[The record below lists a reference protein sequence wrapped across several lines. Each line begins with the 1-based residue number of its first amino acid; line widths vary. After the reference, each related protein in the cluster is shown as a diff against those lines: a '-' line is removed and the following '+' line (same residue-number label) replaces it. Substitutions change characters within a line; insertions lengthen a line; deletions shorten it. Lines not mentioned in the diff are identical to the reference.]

1 MLIKVFGAAVQGI
14 DATLITIEV
23 NSSRGCM
30 FYLVGLP
37 DSAVKE
43 SHQRIIS
50 ALQVNGYRMPTSNIV
65 INMAPADIR
74 KEGTAYDLPLA
85 IGILAASEVI
95 QSDKLERYLLMGELS
110 LDGSLQPIKGALP
123 IAIKARELGFEGM
136 IVPCSNAH
144 EAAVVN
150 NLKVYGVENIKDV
163 IEFFNGKQKLS
174 PTQVNTREEFYSQ
187 QSSFELDF
195 AEVKGQEN
203 VKRALEVAA
212 AGSHNILLIGA
223 PGSGKSM
230 LAKRLPSILPPLSLG
245 ESLETTKIHSV
256 AGKLGKGGGLISK
269 RPFRDPHNS
278 ISTVAMTG
286 GGSFPQPG
294 EISLAHNGIL
304 YLDELPEYNRS
315 VLEVLRQPLE
325 DRKITVSRIRC
336 NVEYPASFMLVA
348 SMNPCP
354 CGYYNHPTKGCVC
367 SPGQVQKY
375 LNRISGPLLDR
386 IDLQIE
392 VTPLPFEKMA
402 DTRPGESSATIRER
416 VIHARQIQETRYA
429 DIPGVYCNAQMN
441 SKLLACYAR
450 PDDKGLAMLKTAMNP
465 TKGCVCSPGQV
476 QKYLNRISGPLLDR
490 IDLQIEVTP
499 LPFEK
504 MADTRPGES
513 SATIRERVIHA
524 RQIQETRYAD
534 IPGVYCNAQMNSK
547 LLACYARPDDK
558 GLAMLKT
565 AMNRLNLSARA
576 YDRILKV
583 SRTIADLEDC
593 ESIQPAHLA
602 EAIGY
607 RNLDREDWAG

>member
-74 KEGTAYDLPLA
+74 KEGAAYDLPLA

-136 IVPCSNAH
+136 IVPQQNAH

-150 NLKVYGVENIKDV
+150 NLKVYGVGNIKEV
-163 IEFFNGKQKLS
+163 IEFFNGTQELT
-174 PTQVNTREEFYSQ
+174 PTLVNTREEFYSQ
-187 QSSFELDF
+187 QSNFDFDF

-212 AGSHNILLIGA
+212 SGSHNILLIGS

-256 AGKLGKGGGLISK
+256 AGKLGKDGGLISK
-269 RPFRDPHNS
+269 RPFRDPHHT

-304 YLDELPEYNRS
+304 YLDEQQN
-315 VLEVLRQPLE
+315 
-325 DRKITVSRIRC
+325 KH
-336 NVEYPASFMLVA
+336 F
-348 SMNPCP
+348 
-354 CGYYNHPTKGCVC
+354 NH
-367 SPGQVQKY
+367 SY
-375 LNRISGPLLDR
+375 
-386 IDLQIE
+386 
-392 VTPLPFEKMA
+392 
-402 DTRPGESSATIRER
+402 
-416 VIHARQIQETRYA
+416 
-429 DIPGVYCNAQMN
+429 
-441 SKLLACYAR
+441 
-450 PDDKGLAMLKTAMNP
+450 
-465 TKGCVCSPGQV
+465 
-476 QKYLNRISGPLLDR
+476 
-490 IDLQIEVTP
+490 
-499 LPFEK
+499 
-504 MADTRPGES
+504 
-513 SATIRERVIHA
+513 
-524 RQIQETRYAD
+524 
-534 IPGVYCNAQMNSK
+534 
-547 LLACYARPDDK
+547 
-558 GLAMLKT
+558 
-565 AMNRLNLSARA
+565 RLIIN
-576 YDRILKV
+576 
-583 SRTIADLEDC
+583 
-593 ESIQPAHLA
+593 HL
-602 EAIGY
+602 
-607 RNLDREDWAG
+607 

>member
-50 ALQVNGYRMPTSNIV
+50 ALQVNGYRIPTSNII

-74 KEGTAYDLPLA
+74 KEGSAYDLPLA
-85 IGILAASEVI
+85 IGMLAAGEVI
-95 QSDKLERYLLMGELS
+95 QPDKLNRYLMMGELS

-123 IAIKARELGFEGM
+123 IAIKARELGFEGI
-136 IVPCSNAH
+136 IVPRQNAL

-150 NLKVYGVENIKDV
+150 QIQVYGVENIKEV
-163 IEFFNGKQKLS
+163 IEFFNGKQELT
-174 PTQVNTREEFYSQ
+174 PTIVNTREEFYAQ
-187 QSSFELDF
+187 QSSFDLDF
-195 AEVKGQEN
+195 ADVKGQEN

-212 AGSHNILLIGA
+212 AGGHNIILIGA

-256 AGKLGKGGGLISK
+256 AGRLQNNTGLISK
-269 RPFRDPHNS
+269 RPFRDPHHT

-286 GGSFPQPG
+286 GGSYPQPG

-304 YLDELPEYNRS
+304 FLDELPEFNRS

-325 DRKITVSRIRC
+325 DQKITISRVKS

-354 CGYYNHPTKGCVC
+354 CGYYNHPTKACVC

-392 VTPLPFEKMA
+392 VVPVPFEKMSDA
-402 DTRPGESSATIRER
+402 HPGEASSSIRER
-416 VIHARQIQETRYA
+416 VISARQIQENRYA
-429 DIPGVYCNAQMN
+429 DIPGVYCNAQMS
-441 SKLLACYAR
+441 SKLLSLYAR
-450 PDDKGLAMLKTAMNP
+450 PDDKGLALLKN
-465 TKGCVCSPGQV
+465 
-476 QKYLNRISGPLLDR
+476 
-490 IDLQIEVTP
+490 
-499 LPFEK
+499 
-504 MADTRPGES
+504 
-513 SATIRERVIHA
+513 
-524 RQIQETRYAD
+524 
-534 IPGVYCNAQMNSK
+534 
-547 LLACYARPDDK
+547 
-558 GLAMLKT
+558 

-583 SRTIADLEDC
+583 ARTIADLENSDL
-593 ESIQPAHLA
+593 IQPSHLA